1 MLLFTNLALG
11 ERKMTTEPSET
22 ISSPQALA
30 DRVAIVTGAG
40 RGIGRGIARCLARA
54 GAGVVVVDKEEERI
68 APVVSE
74 VEGLGRRGLGI
85 SADVAR
91 VDDVK
96 RVVRETMERFG
107 KIDILVNNAGVL
119 VVRRMIEQTE
129 EEWDRVL
136 DVNLKGAFLCCREV
150 VPEMMAHQRGAIVN
164 IASIAAFHVTV
175 PHVPYAASKA
185 GVVALTRDL
194 AYEVGR
200 HGIRVNAIAPG
211 PIETPMARIAG
222 EEQRQRIAANVPL
235 GRIGQPE
242 DIGNAVVFL
251 ASDAASFITGATLPV
266 SGGADLHVA

>member
-1 MLLFTNLALG
+1 
-11 ERKMTTEPSET
+11 MTTERSQT
-22 ISSPQALA
+22 SSSTQALA
-30 DRVAIVTGAG
+30 DRIAIVTGAG

-54 GAGVVVVDKEEERI
+54 GAEVAVVDQAEDRIAGVV
-68 APVVSE
+68 AE
-74 VEGLGRRGLGI
+74 VESLGRRGLGI

-91 VDDVK
+91 AGDVK
-96 RVVRETMERFG
+96 RVVGETLERFG
-107 KIDILVNNAGVL
+107 KIDLLVNNAGVV

-129 EEWDRVL
+129 EDWDRVL

-150 VPEMMAHQRGAIVN
+150 VPEMIARKRGAIVN

-185 GVVALTRDL
+185 GLVALTRDL

-211 PIETPMARIAG
+211 PIETPMARIAS
-222 EEQRQRIAANVPL
+222 EEQRQRIAGNIPL

-251 ASDAASFITGATLPV
+251 ASDAAGFITGATLPV
-266 SGGADLHVA
+266 SGGADLRVA

>member
-1 MLLFTNLALG
+1 ML
-11 ERKMTTEPSET
+11 SE
-22 ISSPQALA
+22 
-30 DRVAIVTGAG
+30 RVAIVTGAG
-40 RGIGRGIARCLARA
+40 QGIGRGIALCLARA
-54 GAGVVVVDKEEERI
+54 GADVVVVDQVRERC
-68 APVVSE
+68 AAVVAE
-74 VEGLGRRGLGI
+74 VEAVGVRALGV
-85 SADVAR
+85 SADVSRAA
-91 VDDVK
+91 DV
-96 RVVRETMERFG
+96 RNAVQETIQRLG
-107 KIDILVNNAGVL
+107 KIDILVNNAGVI
-119 VVRRMIEQTE
+119 VIKRMVEQSE

-150 VPEMMAHQRGAIVN
+150 VPAMIERGNGAIVN

-211 PIETPMARIAG
+211 PIETPMTGFISD
-222 EEQRQRIAANVPL
+222 EQRKTMAKSIPV
-235 GRIGQPE
+235 GRMGQPE

-266 SGGADLHVA
+266 SGGTDLRVSTR

>member
-1 MLLFTNLALG
+1 
-11 ERKMTTEPSET
+11 MTTERSEK
-22 ISSPQALA
+22 SSFSPALT

-54 GAGVVVVDKEEERI
+54 GAEVVIVDQAEDRIVAVVAEI
-68 APVVSE
+68 
-74 VEGLGRRGLGI
+74 EGLGRRGFGV

-91 VDDVK
+91 ADDVR
-96 RVVRETMERFG
+96 RVARETLGRFG

-129 EEWDRVL
+129 ADWDRVL
-136 DVNLKGAFLCCREV
+136 DVNLKGMFLCSREV
-150 VPEMMAHQRGAIVN
+150 VLEMIPRKRGAIVN
-164 IASIAAFHVTV
+164 IASIAAFHYTV

-211 PIETPMARIAG
+211 PIETPMARIAS
-222 EEQRQRIAANVPL
+222 EEQRQRIAGNIPL
-235 GRIGQPE
+235 VRLGQPE
-242 DIGNAVVFL
+242 DIGNAVVYL
-251 ASDAASFITGATLPV
+251 ASDAASFVTGATLPV